1 MGNSSSKKN
10 GESSQS
16 KNERIGPKQRMEPP
30 RVSMVMRMSRIS
42 RISMD
47 NAFKQY
53 VTVTLH
59 MSDKKN
65 NGTMRLHRCY

>member
-10 GESSQS
+10 GESSQI
-16 KNERIGPKQRMEPP
+16 KNERNGPKRRMEPP
-30 RVSMVMRMSRIS
+30 RVSMVMRMSRMS

-53 VTVTLH
+53 VTVTFYIVDL
-59 MSDKKN
+59 KN
-65 NGTMRLHRCY
+65 DTMRLYSL

>member
-16 KNERIGPKQRMEPP
+16 KYERNGPKQKMEPP
-30 RVSMVMRMSRIS
+30 RVSMVMRMSRMS

-53 VTVTLH
+53 VTVTCH
-59 MSDKKN
+59 MCD
-65 NGTMRLHRCY
+65 

>member
-16 KNERIGPKQRMEPP
+16 KNERNGPKQKMEPP
-30 RVSMVMRMSRIS
+30 RVSMVMRMSRMS

-53 VTVTLH
+53 VTFTFYKLDLKWH
-59 MSDKKN
+59 N
-65 NGTMRLHRCY
+65 EAI